1 MKGLRLLF
9 LAFCLIVCW
18 EFGLA
23 NPSGNRIEEEPV
35 EYCTT
40 FEEKPGRIIHVTK
53 CAYMMDIVAKIKAK
67 RQLTPREQNITL
79 YSRRENFKK
88 AVCCEDLVND
98 SGLELLKQS
107 EQECGDYS
115 QDLVSNGIEVE
126 MGTRPWMALLEYDD
140 PMFRFQ
146 CGATLITPR
155 YILTAAHCIND
166 DMISVR
172 LGEHRISSDKDCRAF
187 GSQVLCMPSPQDIG
201 IEKTIVHANFNK
213 EKIIYDIALIRLERP
228 AEITRNVKTICLPL
242 YEDVQG
248 SILGRSVQLVTG
260 WGIYNNRDYSDV
272 PIEAPISRLHPS
284 ECRTGRHVVLL
295 ENQLCFNSSGKD
307 SCRGDSGGPLSFPYI
322 YKGLQR
328 FVQMG
333 IVSYG
338 PQECGSEGTA
348 VYTDVMWFLPWIT
361 QNIES

>member
-1 MKGLRLLF
+1 
-9 LAFCLIVCW
+9 
-18 EFGLA
+18 
-23 NPSGNRIEEEPV
+23 
-35 EYCTT
+35 
-40 FEEKPGRIIHVTK
+40 
-53 CAYMMDIVAKIKAK
+53 
-67 RQLTPREQNITL
+67 
-79 YSRRENFKK
+79 
-88 AVCCEDLVND
+88 
-98 SGLELLKQS
+98 
-107 EQECGDYS
+107 
-115 QDLVSNGIEVE
+115 
-126 MGTRPWMALLEYDD
+126 
-140 PMFRFQ
+140 
-146 CGATLITPR
+146 
-155 YILTAAHCIND
+155 
-166 DMISVR
+166 
-172 LGEHRISSDKDCRAF
+172 
-187 GSQVLCMPSPQDIG
+187 MPSPQDIG